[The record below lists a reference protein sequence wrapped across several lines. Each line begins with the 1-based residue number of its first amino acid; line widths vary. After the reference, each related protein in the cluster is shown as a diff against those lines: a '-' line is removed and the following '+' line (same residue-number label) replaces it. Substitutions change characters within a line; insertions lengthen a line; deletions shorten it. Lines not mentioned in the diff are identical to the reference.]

1 MDTSPTALFDSYE
14 QDFRQFIE
22 IIRDKLEGD
31 AKEEQ
36 GGELY
41 CLHIRHL
48 HALSVFNAEQRSAT
62 LRQVEMELDEADEM
76 V

>member
-22 IIRDKLEGD
+22 TIRDKLEGD
-31 AKEEQ
+31 AKEAR
-36 GGELY
+36 GGQLY
-41 CLHIRHL
+41 CLRIQHL
-48 HALSVFNAEQRSAT
+48 HILSVFNAEQRSAT

>member
-22 IIRDKLEGD
+22 TIRDKLGGD
-31 AKEEQ
+31 AKEER

-41 CLHIRHL
+41 CSHIQRL
-48 HALSVFNAEQRSAT
+48 RILSVFDAEQRSAT